1 MIPTYYIQW
10 KGVVEG
16 PYQAASILQM
26 LESNRISK
34 MHLISTDRRNWMT
47 LGKSPILSA
56 PVESAGSS
64 TGQSSQVAKTKSESG
79 LVETSKNS
87 SAYPQ
92 NISNNT
98 KRNEPRATLPRE
110 REVYCPTSTSS
121 NQSSP
126 AFITGLCCTLG
137 IITLVV
143 ILGRPPRSTPQSPD
157 YPPQARVATTE
168 AWAAFQSADAALRQ
182 YDTGNSVS
190 KCCQDQANRYAQINL
205 NDVDP
210 KLQEHILQRGAL
222 WQSNE
227 QVFVQLEAKVAA
239 VKEGEEL
246 SKIAGAVL
254 GVIIGGGQDPLSDAA
269 TGVKLAE
276 MVAGVS
282 ANLQIKQVQQDYQVE
297 LQKLD
302 DNIRRLNEDCQ
313 KIRTDLSKKYQI
325 DLKTYIKSSDGEKND
340 G

>member
-1 MIPTYYIQW
+1 MPTYYIQW

-34 MHLISTDRRNWMT
+34 MHLISSDRRNWMA
-47 LGKSPILSA
+47 LGKSPILTA
-56 PVESAGSS
+56 PVESVGST
-64 TGQSSQVAKTKSESG
+64 TGQSSQVARSKNESG
-79 LVETSKNS
+79 FVETVKNS
-87 SAYPQ
+87 STCPQ
-92 NISNNT
+92 NITNIT
-98 KRNEPRATLPRE
+98 KRSDPRATLPRE

-126 AFITGLCCTLG
+126 AFITGLCCILG

-143 ILGRPPRSTPQSPD
+143 ILGRPPQSTLQSPE
-157 YPPQARVATTE
+157 YPPQARVATVD

-182 YDTGNSVS
+182 YDAKIFVS
-190 KCCQDQANRYAQINL
+190 QCCQDQANRYAQIIL

-282 ANLQIKQVQQDYQVE
+282 ANLQLKQVQQDYQLE
-297 LQKLD
+297 LQKLGG
-302 DNIRRLNEDCQ
+302 NLRQMNEDCQ

-325 DLKTYIKSSDGEKND
+325 ELKIHIKSNDGEKDN